1 MAEKADIPW
10 EGRCLEAA
18 SAFGAHCV
26 ELRATNPYGRPVL
39 SVIAND
45 LLTVLWDRT
54 FSQTEIR
61 TAFEKALADLQEYA
75 AGEDRRGDKR

>member
-1 MAEKADIPW
+1 MAEKDDIPW

-18 SAFGAHCV
+18 SAFAARCV

-45 LLTVLWDRT
+45 LLTELWDRT

-61 TAFEKALADLQEYA
+61 TAFEKALADLQQYA
-75 AGEDRRGDKR
+75 AGKDRRGDKW